1 MYETMNQTIV
11 DTELQEEMAKLSQ
24 EIASSD
30 SLKIQLD
37 NDFQRLTDERMRLSN
52 ELESLRG
59 TIDKEEYILSKIDD
73 DLLQLQQKVQ
83 EEYGITY
90 SAAMQ
95 YKDENFDKEAG
106 KERISECKQ
115 ALLKLGSVNVNAI
128 QELEET
134 QSRYDDLLAQIDDL
148 KRRKTTLKAR

>member
-52 ELESLRG
+52 ELESLREPS
-59 TIDKEEYILSKIDD
+59 TKKS
-73 DLLQLQQKVQ
+73 
-83 EEYGITY
+83 T
-90 SAAMQ
+90 
-95 YKDENFDKEAG
+95 F
-106 KERISECKQ
+106 
-115 ALLKLGSVNVNAI
+115 
-128 QELEET
+128 
-134 QSRYDDLLAQIDDL
+134 
-148 KRRKTTLKAR
+148 